1 MVEHEKTLVALRE
14 VVGAEYLL
22 AQPAVLRDYATAT
35 FAHHNRVR
43 AVVLPSSLEEVQ
55 RLIEVANQH
64 RLHLHPVSRGRNWG
78 LGSRVP
84 VSDGNIVVDLAR
96 MNRICDF
103 NEELGFVTVE
113 PGVTFRQL
121 ADYLAARGSQLYAAV
136 IGGPPDASLIGNALE
151 RGDGLGPLGERSDQC
166 CALEAVDGR
175 GELLRTGLQPYGS
188 ELLSKLWSPGVGPS
202 LQGLLMQS
210 NFAIVTR
217 MTIWLARKPD
227 AFQGVCFAVSDTKV
241 LPQLTAAMRRLQFDG
256 VLKPNSYALWNPYKL
271 LASLMQYPWTE
282 GGRPYTT
289 PQQLLSH
296 LPRGFRKAEWIGMAG
311 LYSVDEAHAR
321 AERRLLRKAISKYTS
336 QLVVFNRRTVKM
348 IRPVRGLLAKLGGMD
363 PELLIRLLYTHSP
376 FLGHPTEFS
385 TASTYWRKHTARP
398 AVMHPDRDRCGLHWV
413 CTVLPFDG
421 DQIRRHAALIEETA
435 LAHDLEPNISYLN
448 ASPRLLK
455 CFAVIAFD
463 RDSDDEER
471 RARACHDEMLQR
483 LMVAGY
489 PPIRLGV
496 QSMKAGLPRD
506 PAYASVIRRLKNVFD
521 PNRVIAPGHYDF
533 QSPEQPEQPE
543 HFWQT
548 LPGTDR

>member
-1 MVEHEKTLVALRE
+1 MAEHEKTLVALRE

-22 AQPAVLRDYATAT
+22 AQPAVLREYATAT
-35 FAHHNRVR
+35 FEHHNRVR

-55 RLIEVANQH
+55 RLIEIANQH
-64 RLHLHPVSRGRNWG
+64 GLHLHPVSRGRNWG

-84 VSDGNIVVDLAR
+84 VSDGNIIVDLAR

-103 NEELGFVTVE
+103 SEELGFVTVE

-121 ADYLAARGSQLYAAV
+121 ADYLAARGSRLYAAV

-175 GELLRTGLQPYGS
+175 GELLRTGLQPFGS

-227 AFQGVCFAVSDTKV
+227 AFQGVCFAVSDPTV
-241 LPQLTAAMRRLQFDG
+241 LLQLTAAMRRLQFDG

-282 GGRPYTT
+282 DGRPYAS

-296 LPRGFRKAEWIGMAG
+296 LPRGFRRAEWIGMAG

-336 QLVVFNRRTVKM
+336 QLVVFNERTVNM
-348 IRPVRGLLAKLGGMD
+348 IRPVRGLLTKLGGMD
-363 PELLIRLLYTHSP
+363 PELMIRLLYTHSP

-385 TASTYWRKHTARP
+385 TASTYWRKHIARP
-398 AVMHPDRDRCGLHWV
+398 VVMNPDRDRCGLHWV

-421 DQIRRHAALIEETA
+421 AHIRRHASLIEETA

-463 RDSDDEER
+463 RENDDEER
-471 RARACHDEMLQR
+471 RARACHDEMLRR
-483 LMVAGY
+483 LMAADY

-521 PNRVIAPGHYDF
+521 PNGVISPGHYDF
-533 QSPEQPEQPE
+533 QSPDQPA
-543 HFWQT
+543 HFRQT
-548 LPGTDR
+548 LPGADR